1 MRVIRVLSEDTHW
14 SGKLVSNKCP
24 LEVMRE
30 PSSIIKQ
37 QSVSLAS
44 FPADQLVLR
53 CSIVLFILSAQ
64 CPLVFQRLC
73 KVSDCFV
80 RYRVAAANCALG
92 AFSFLVSS
100 LPVAVDLVSTAKMDS
115 ACCPGRRIKQG
126 TAESS
131 LFSSHNGTVCGS
143 DVMDPGWLSWAQGVH
158 GKEHQGG
165 WMERWSFSS
174 RGAVLLL
181 WLQSLKSSPWN
192 WLLKTG
198 CSRDVAFAA
207 CLSAGSKVRPHL

>member
-64 CPLVFQRLC
+64 CPSVFQRLC

-115 ACCPGRRIKQG
+115 ACCPRRRIKQG
-126 TAESS
+126 TAEST
-131 LFSSHNGTVCGS
+131 LFSSHNGT
-143 DVMDPGWLSWAQGVH
+143 GWLWQWCDGPRLADLGSGSAWPRAPG
-158 GKEHQGG
+158 
-165 WMERWSFSS
+165 RLD
-174 RGAVLLL
+174 GALIFL
-181 WLQSLKSSPWN
+181 
-192 WLLKTG
+192 
-198 CSRDVAFAA
+198 F
-207 CLSAGSKVRPHL
+207 

>member
-53 CSIVLFILSAQ
+53 WSIVLFILSAQ
-64 CPLVFQRLC
+64 CPSVFQRLC

-100 LPVAVDLVSTAKMDS
+100 LPVAVDLYLQQKWIQHAALGEESNKEQQNRVCFPLIMALSVAVMWWTQAGWVGLRECMAKSTREAGWSVDL
-115 ACCPGRRIKQG
+115 
-126 TAESS
+126 S
-131 LFSSHNGTVCGS
+131 L
-143 DVMDPGWLSWAQGVH
+143 LEAL
-158 GKEHQGG
+158 
-165 WMERWSFSS
+165 SFSS
-174 RGAVLLL
+174 GSSPSSPALGIGCLKQGAVEM
-181 WLQSLKSSPWN
+181 
-192 WLLKTG
+192 
-198 CSRDVAFAA
+198 
-207 CLSAGSKVRPHL
+207 

>member
-1 MRVIRVLSEDTHW
+1 
-14 SGKLVSNKCP
+14 
-24 LEVMRE
+24 MRE

-100 LPVAVDLVSTAKMDS
+100 LPVAVDLYLQQKWIQHA
-115 ACCPGRRIKQG
+115 ALGE
-126 TAESS
+126 ESNKEQQNRVCFP
-131 LFSSHNGTVCGS
+131 LIMALADCGS

-158 GKEHQGG
+158 GQEHQGG
-165 WMERWSFSS
+165 WMER
-174 RGAVLLL
+174 
-181 WLQSLKSSPWN
+181 
-192 WLLKTG
+192 
-198 CSRDVAFAA
+198 
-207 CLSAGSKVRPHL
+207 